1 MSVIPYILYL
11 YLLGFHVTILSDL
24 TSIFGVTIDLAALMV
39 CLIAIY
45 KSELTALWFAIAA
58 AVIVGTWA
66 GAPNLANIPWEMLF
80 LGGLALAVRHLSVRL
95 NLDSTASKLLLLAGG
110 LLFHRLA
117 LTLVISQAD
126 FFTLLYR
133 YIIPSVLYTWCLGW
147 LYFLYHDG
155 RITWAKFKALF

>member
-1 MSVIPYILYL
+1 MSIIPYIFYL
-11 YLLGFHVTILSDL
+11 YLLGFHVTILSDI

-45 KSELTALWFAIAA
+45 KNELSALWFAIAA
-58 AVIVGTWA
+58 AIVA
-66 GAPNLANIPWEMLF
+66 GAMKLEIMPWEMLF
-80 LGGLALAVRHLSVRL
+80 LGALALAVRHLSVRL

-117 LTLVISQAD
+117 LTLAISPAD

-133 YIIPSVLYTWCLGW
+133 YIIPSVIYTWCLGW
-147 LYFLYHDG
+147 LYFLYRDG